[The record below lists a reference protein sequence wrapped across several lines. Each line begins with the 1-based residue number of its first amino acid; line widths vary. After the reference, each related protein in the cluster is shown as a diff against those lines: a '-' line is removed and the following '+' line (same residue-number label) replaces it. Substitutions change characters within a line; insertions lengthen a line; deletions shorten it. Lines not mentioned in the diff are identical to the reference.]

1 MKPANTS
8 PAKAKTAPK
17 AEADHV
23 LIFDT
28 TLRDGE
34 QCPGATM
41 THEEKLEVAEML
53 DTMGVDVI
61 EAGFP
66 IASDGDFAAVHE
78 IAKRSKKAVI
88 CGLARA
94 SFKDIDRCAEA
105 IKPAEQR
112 RIHTFLSTSPVH
124 MKYKLQKEPHEVY
137 EMVIAQVTRGRNY
150 TDDVEWSSEDGTRTE
165 FDFLCRCVEAAIK
178 AGATTIN
185 IPDTVGYTVPDEY
198 FSLIKRLRERVP
210 NSDAARF
217 SVHCHND
224 LGMAVANSL
233 AGVHAGARQIECTI
247 NGIGERAG
255 NASLEELIMA
265 LHVRSSVY
273 PYETRIDAT
282 ILTRASKLVAAV
294 TSFPVQYNKAIVGRN
309 AFAHESGIHQDGMLK
324 HTQTYEIMMPED
336 VGVKQTSL
344 VMGKHSG
351 RHAFVHKLKDLGYEL
366 AGNQLEDAFVRF
378 KALADRKKHVY
389 DEDIEALVDEEIA
402 TAQDHI
408 KLISLSVIAGTRG
421 PQRAT
426 MRLDIDGKSLIDER
440 EGNGPVDATFN
451 CIKAMVPHEAVLEL
465 YQVHAVTEG
474 TDAQAEVSVRLSEQ
488 GRSVTA
494 KGADPD
500 TLVASAKA
508 YLAALNKLM
517 IRRQRG
523 KLEPIAVAERRIHS
537 QDVG

>member
-124 MKYKLQKEPHEVY
+124 MKYNLQKEPHEVY

-255 NASLEELIMA
+255 NASLEEVVMA
-265 LHVRSSVY
+265 MRVRNDVL
-273 PYETRIDAT
+273 PYWTRIDAT

-351 RHAFVHKLKDLGYEL
+351 RHAFVHKLEELGYRL

>member
-1 MKPANTS
+1 MTTT
-8 PAKAKTAPK
+8 AKSDK
-17 AEADHV
+17 DRV
-23 LIFDT
+23 VIFDT

-41 THEEKLEVAEML
+41 THEEKIEVAELL
-53 DTMGVDVI
+53 DSMGVDII

-66 IASDGDFAAVHE
+66 IASEGDFAAVHE
-78 IAKRSKKAVI
+78 IAKRSKNAVI

-94 SFKDIDRCAEA
+94 AFKDIDRCAEA
-105 IKPAEQR
+105 IKPAAR
-112 RIHTFLSTSPVH
+112 KRIHTFLSTSPVH
-124 MKYKLQKEPHEVY
+124 MKWKLQKEPHEVY
-137 EMVIAQVTRGRNY
+137 EMVISQVTRARGH
-150 TDDVEWSSEDGTRTE
+150 TDDVEWSAEDGTRTE
-165 FDFLCRCVEAAIK
+165 HDFLCRCVEAAIK

-198 FSLIKRLRERVP
+198 FALIKMLRDRVP
-210 NSDAARF
+210 NSDQARF

-233 AGVHAGARQIECTI
+233 AGIRAGARQIECTI

-255 NASLEELIMA
+255 NAALEEVVMA
-265 LHVRSSVY
+265 MRVRSDVL
-273 PYETRIDAT
+273 PFHNGIDASM
-282 ILTRASKLVAAV
+282 LMRASKLVSAA
-294 TSFPVQYNKAIVGRN
+294 TSFPVQFNKAIVGRN

-324 HTQTYEIMMPED
+324 HTQTYEIMRPED

-351 RHAFVHKLKDLGYEL
+351 RHAFQHKLEELGYHI
-366 AGNQLEDAFVRF
+366 AGNQLDDAFVRF

-402 TAQDHI
+402 HAQDRV
-408 KLISLSVIAGTRG
+408 KLVSLSVIAGTRG

-426 MRLDIDGKSLIDER
+426 MKLDVDGQAMIEEC
-440 EGNGPVDATFN
+440 EGNGPIDAIFN
-451 CIKAMVPHEAVLEL
+451 CIKALIPHEAVLEL

-474 TDAQAEVSVRLSEQ
+474 TDAQAEVSVRLGEA

-494 KGADPD
+494 RGADPD

-508 YLAALNKLM
+508 YLGALNKLLA
-517 IRRQRG
+517 RRQRG
-523 KLEPIAVAERRIHS
+523 KGDTLVVAEPRIHS
-537 QDVG
+537 TDLG